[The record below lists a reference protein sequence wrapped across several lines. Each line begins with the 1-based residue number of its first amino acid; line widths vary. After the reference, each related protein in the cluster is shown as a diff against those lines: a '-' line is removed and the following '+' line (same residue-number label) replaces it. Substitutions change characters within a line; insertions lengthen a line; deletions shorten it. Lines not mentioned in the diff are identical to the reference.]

1 LLLSGSAQARVC
13 RCTSAVLR
21 LVLVPASVLFLD
33 FQAAS
38 FWFCFGPGPA
48 ACVQSCQERAPGLPS
63 LCRVG
68 CVVNCLKGSIDLSV
82 KGKFLY
88 VKISIILES
97 SDLKRVFLVL
107 VVVS

>member
-38 FWFCFGPGPA
+38 FGSALAPDPRPVCSPA
-48 ACVQSCQERAPGLPS
+48 RSAHRACLRYAVLAVFTKCS
-63 LCRVG
+63 
-68 CVVNCLKGSIDLSV
+68 VNCLKGSIDLSV

-97 SDLKRVFLVL
+97 SD
-107 VVVS
+107 